1 MRITR
6 RDQIGLKER
15 RKAANARGC
24 RAKGNKRGGKKLR
37 KGKSKKWA
45 RAKSL
50 LTGKAARRGRKPVE
64 TDADGDV
71 AGLPVRLL
79 LLGQTPRC
87 QLHCAGER
95 VLGRASSCKRIW
107 DVKACRDMF
116 LQ

>member
-1 MRITR
+1 M
-6 RDQIGLKER
+6 
-15 RKAANARGC
+15 AS
-24 RAKGNKRGGKKLR
+24 KRYDPPR
-37 KGKSKKWA
+37 F
-45 RAKSL
+45 R
-50 LTGKAARRGRKPVE
+50 
-64 TDADGDV
+64 DADGDV

>member
-71 AGLPVRLL
+71 AESEKPDMEPE
-79 LLGQTPRC
+79 TP
-87 QLHCAGER
+87 EK
-95 VLGRASSCKRIW
+95 ASGKPKP
-107 DVKACRDMF
+107 KASAKD
-116 LQ
+116 L